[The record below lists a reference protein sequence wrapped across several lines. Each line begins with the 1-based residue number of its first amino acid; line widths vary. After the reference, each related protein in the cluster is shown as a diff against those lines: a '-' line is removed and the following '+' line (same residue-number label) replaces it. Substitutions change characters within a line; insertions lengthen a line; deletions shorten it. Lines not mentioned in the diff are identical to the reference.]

1 MREKW
6 LIIGAFASIYIIWGS
21 TYLANAI
28 AIREIPPFFMA
39 SIRFVVAGLI
49 LLLIMRFQGKIR
61 VSFSQF
67 KNSILMG
74 FLFLT
79 VGNGCLVK
87 ALEYLDSGL
96 ASLIIAFSPLFTI
109 LLMWLLQGI
118 RPGRRNTFG
127 TLLGILG
134 MGILVSQDNF
144 ISNPQKLTGLLLV
157 GTSILAWTVAS
168 IYISSINM
176 PKKKGVSTAI
186 QMLSGGLML
195 FFYSLISTEFQDF
208 HLTDVTQQSI
218 SALIYLIVFGS
229 IIGFSSFNYLLLK
242 VSPDKVATSTF
253 INPIVALFLGW
264 AFNNEQITSQSFI
277 AGIVLLSG
285 VLFISRHNRTSK

>member
-6 LIIGAFASIYIIWGS
+6 LIMGAFASIYIIWGS

-39 SIRFVVAGLI
+39 GMRFIIAGI
-49 LLLIMRFQGKIR
+49 LLLGIMRFQGKIS
-61 VSFSQF
+61 VSFSQL

-79 VGNGCLVK
+79 IGNGCLVK
-87 ALEYLDSGL
+87 SLEYLDSGL

-109 LLMWLLQGI
+109 LFMWLLQGI
-118 RPGRRNTFG
+118 RPGKRNVFG

-134 MGILVSQDNF
+134 MAILVSQDNF
-144 ISNPQKLTGLLLV
+144 ISNPQKLTGLILV
-157 GTSILAWTVAS
+157 SISILSWTVAS
-168 IYISSINM
+168 IYISSINL
-176 PKKKGVSTAI
+176 PKSKGVSTAI

-195 FFYSLISTEFQDF
+195 FFYSLVSTEFQSF
-208 HLTDVTQQSI
+208 HLSNVSQQSI
-218 SALIYLIVFGS
+218 SALIYLIIFGS

-242 VSPDKVATSTF
+242 VSPDKVASSTF

-264 AFNNEQITSQSFI
+264 AFNNEQISSQSFI
-277 AGIVLLSG
+277 AGIILLSG
-285 VLFISRHNRTSK
+285 VLFISRYKTRG